1 MEKTFF
7 VLYGAGDADVTA
19 AAMTITEIVQGA
31 KKFREAFE
39 PLEYATQEAALNAAE
54 KVWMSR
60 YKVFGLYD
68 YDLSGMNEFLCE
80 AHAAG
85 ELVHLSAL
93 EVAQNFAEA
102 AQRIL
107 RSMFTEAQK
116 TAMARVRFPVAW
128 DTRGFEKY
136 QAQIAEIRGKSIAA
150 LYEYVKNGDETPE

>member
-7 VLYGAGDADVTA
+7 VLYGASNADLTA
-19 AAMTITEIVQGA
+19 TAMDITELVQGA
-31 KKFREAFE
+31 KKLNAEFDPMDYETE
-39 PLEYATQEAALNAAE
+39 KAALDAAE
-54 KVWMSR
+54 KVWMNR
-60 YKVFGLYD
+60 YKVFGLFD

-80 AHAAG
+80 AHAAA

-93 EVAQNFAEA
+93 EVAKNFVES

-107 RSMFTEAQK
+107 LSMFTEAQQI
-116 TAMARVRFPVAW
+116 AMARVRFPMA
-128 DTRGFEKY
+128 GHEKAFEKY